1 MTGIDTFALAAN
13 QAIPVEIDS
22 NAASI
27 TVRAVG
33 NGRIFLV
40 FDVFLQTEADGDLQL
55 RSGATDITGPI
66 LFSTA
71 TTRER
76 RWSNSGF
83 PVFRGIAS
91 GDDFIIGNASTV
103 QVNGWALLYEV
114 EAR

>member
-1 MTGIDTFALAAN
+1 MAQIDTFAIAAN

-22 NAASI
+22 NSASI
-27 TVRAVG
+27 TVRAIAS
-33 NGRIFLV
+33 GRIFLV
-40 FDVFLQTEADGDLQL
+40 FDLFLQTEADCDLQI

-76 RWSNSGF
+76 RWSSSGF
-83 PVFRGIAS
+83 PVFRGVAS